1 MRNVSSLFAALAF
14 VLISA
19 LLRRGQRLEAQA
31 VEAERLAYLGTL
43 AAGLAH
49 EIRNPL
55 NSLNLNMQMLEEDLT
70 RPQAASSQRKLLSIT
85 RAEIARLDRLV
96 SDFLSYARPRP
107 LRLRTTL
114 AAELLERA
122 RGVVASEFALR
133 GAIFEVTDESPGA
146 AVRVDD
152 EQLQQLL
159 INLLQNALAASEGTG
174 RPPRVVLRS
183 RREGP
188 RVLLE
193 VEDNGA
199 GIPEEVRDR
208 VFELFFST
216 RKGGSGLGLA
226 IAERVVRAHG
236 GELSFE
242 SDVGKGS
249 LFRVALPL
257 AVAQP
262 GAAA

>member
-1 MRNVSSLFAALAF
+1 MRARALC
-14 VLISA
+14 
-19 LLRRGQRLEAQA
+19 
-31 VEAERLAYLGTL
+31 
-43 AAGLAH
+43 
-49 EIRNPL
+49 
-55 NSLNLNMQMLEEDLT
+55 DLKT
-70 RPQAASSQRKLLSIT
+70 VP
-85 RAEIARLDRLV
+85 
-96 SDFLSYARPRP
+96 
-107 LRLRTTL
+107 

-122 RGVVASEFALR
+122 RDVVAQEFALR

-199 GIPEEVRDR
+199 GIPEEIRER
-208 VFELFFST
+208 IFELFFST

-242 SDVGKGS
+242 SELGEGS
-249 LFRVALPL
+249 IFRVALPL

-262 GAAA
+262 GTAA